1 MFFLLTWCTLAYV
14 SSNYK
19 HLERTI
25 WYHYPAQPF
34 LCMQPLCRAFIRSRL
49 PLELRLR
56 FRAQSAFKIF
66 DPVAV
71 PPKSDQSFSE
81 NGDKEIKILAE
92 YLYQL
97 ETGESKVQ
105 KTEELICEWRKF
117 KYSILKL
124 KSEMPADVIKPQ
136 RTRNWHPKH
145 LQIGFYITCF
155 PINGLTVILCQS
167 FFVLL
172 KCACLCPSAMPGR
185 SVGHQQSNDWKQGWE
200 ALWKVICWNH

>member
-1 MFFLLTWCTLAYV
+1 MTPLTAHDETLLRNLTSKYV
-14 SSNYK
+14 HALQDN
-19 HLERTI
+19 I
-25 WYHYPAQPF
+25 A
-34 LCMQPLCRAFIRSRL
+34 SRFKDSL
-49 PLELRLR
+49 PIL
-56 FRAQSAFKIF
+56 SAFKIF

-124 KSEMPADVIKPQ
+124 KSEMPADVIKP
-136 RTRNWHPKH
+136 PK
-145 LQIGFYITCF
+145 
-155 PINGLTVILCQS
+155 NKELTSQTPTDWLLRHMLSNQLTYSHFVPELLCLAEVCMS
-167 FFVLL
+167 LPVSNAWLEYGASAVKRL
-172 KCACLCPSAMPGR
+172 KNKAEKLSER
-185 SVGHQQSNDWKQGWE
+185 
-200 ALWKVICWNH
+200 

>member
-1 MFFLLTWCTLAYV
+1 MFFLLTWRTLAYV

-49 PLELRLR
+49 PLELWLR

-81 NGDKEIKILAE
+81 NGDKEISSGSDSAQILWALLRRISE
-92 YLYQL
+92 RNVYLM
-97 ETGESKVQ
+97 GEMV
-105 KTEELICEWRKF
+105 
-117 KYSILKL
+117 
-124 KSEMPADVIKPQ
+124 KSEVVKKAQHASFM
-136 RTRNWHPKH
+136 
-145 LQIGFYITCF
+145 
-155 PINGLTVILCQS
+155 GLLIDEWILPRES
-167 FFVLL
+167 R
-172 KCACLCPSAMPGR
+172 LCHSSDMLTKI
-185 SVGHQQSNDWKQGWE
+185 SMKWKQISL
-200 ALWKVICWNH
+200 LWMKF